1 MCDIVRLVARQPLR
15 QPLTPAQHAQVT
27 RTAKELDLFV
37 KLQSSAPVERTARIE
52 PSSKAFVAAAKYDY
66 QSLVSHYGEAKLP
79 AAFRVSVVPPEVVNV
94 VKAFAAQHRGSPEV
108 ALNTIDGQ
116 RSFQVQVPVAERT
129 HVLLLGARGQELA
142 RGEVKGAKL
151 SWNW

>member
-1 MCDIVRLVARQPLR
+1 
-15 QPLTPAQHAQVT
+15 
-27 RTAKELDLFV
+27 
-37 KLQSSAPVERTARIE
+37 
-52 PSSKAFVAAAKYDY
+52 
-66 QSLVSHYGEAKLP
+66 
-79 AAFRVSVVPPEVVNV
+79 
-94 VKAFAAQHRGSPEV
+94 V

-151 SWNW
+151 SWTW